1 MAAKL
6 EEIYPPHI
14 KSFAESTNDS
24 VTDEDIVKQELEIC
38 QVLGWNF
45 EFQTHVEWATWFM
58 KRWDTYV
65 LTSTT
70 PSARGESYL
79 KHQFSLKFYENG

>member
-14 KSFAESTNDS
+14 KSFSESTNDS
-24 VTDEDIVKQELEIC
+24 VTEDDIVQQEIDIC
-38 QVLGWNF
+38 LVLKWNF
-45 EFQTHVEWATWFM
+45 EFQTHFEWASWFM

-65 LTSTT
+65 DDSL
-70 PSARGESYL
+70 SYL
-79 KHQFSLKFYENG
+79 KH

>member
-14 KSFAESTNDS
+14 KSFAESTNYS

-65 LTSTT
+65 DDSL
-70 PSARGESYL
+70 SYL